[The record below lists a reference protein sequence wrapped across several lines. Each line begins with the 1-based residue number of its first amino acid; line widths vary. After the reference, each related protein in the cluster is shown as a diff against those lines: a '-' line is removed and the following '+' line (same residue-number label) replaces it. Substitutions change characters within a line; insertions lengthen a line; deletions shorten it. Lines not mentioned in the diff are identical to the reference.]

1 MNNEYLDYRIMK
13 VSEEIRKF
21 SSYLDK
27 CGTDE
32 AKELKSVI
40 DCMEDEKRLYEIVLG
55 RGRKK

>member
-1 MNNEYLDYRIMK
+1 MNKEYLDYRIRK

-21 SSYLDK
+21 SSYLSN

-40 DCMEDEKRLYEIVLG
+40 DCMEDEKKIYEILS
-55 RGRKK
+55 KYK